1 MTPADVLDLITT
13 LTTAGKPAL
22 AEAVLA
28 QLLSPIAPI
37 SPALPKDDA
46 RSSNAERCRRYRQR
60 RPTTMSATMS
70 HDTEAMSHDMVE
82 SMSHEV
88 SLVAFP
94 EGNTPMSPSMSSDMS
109 QGMSVAVSQEGERGR
124 GDYRGVGREGEIR
137 VVTANSGTALTIR
150 HTEHTGHMSHALTRS
165 APLAAVAGKLVSMAD
180 ARERRESKHR
190 GESELVFRYWQ
201 AKLGHTKA
209 MYSRDREAKIVSRL
223 REGATTDELC
233 YAVDGIAKS
242 QWHMGQNDNGVRYD
256 GIEFLFRN
264 RANVEKFAASQRG
277 YRDGAPHPFV
287 AEALAAV
294 ATASHS
300 LVEPRSEV
308 AHG

>member
-1 MTPADVLDLITT
+1 MSPADVLDLITT

-28 QLLSPIAPI
+28 QLLSPVSPI
-37 SPALPKDDA
+37 SPTLPKDDA

-60 RPTTMSATMS
+60 RTPTMSATMS
-70 HDTEAMSHDMVE
+70 CDTVEGMSD
-82 SMSHEV
+82 SMSQGM
-88 SLVAFP
+88 SLVSFP

-209 MYSRDREAKIVSRL
+209 MYSRDREAKIAARL

-287 AEALAAV
+287 AEALEAV
-294 ATASHS
+294 AQASHG